1 MRNPRSPKNQRG
13 FPHSGFG
20 RPCRSGRMW
29 RCHELGRS
37 RRALL
42 PGEIWWK
49 DLELAWIERSP
60 PPESLERICCN
71 ISRIFVGHPKLR
83 PKLSCET
90 VVPCGTLWYP
100 VVPCAMPYQESMI
113 AARCDS
119 WCGLC
124 HGGKGCPHQTLALYG
139 SFDPTRAGRVQKFKG
154 LILRDFG

>member
-100 VVPCAMPYQESMI
+100 VVPC
-113 AARCDS
+113 
-119 WCGLC
+119 GTLC
-124 HGGKGCPHQTLALYG
+124 HAIPRVNDRSKVRLMVWTLSWWQGVPSSNLG
-139 SFDPTRAGRVQKFKG
+139 S
-154 LILRDFG
+154 LRKL